1 MTQVEVNEV
10 GDMVLTEAAAMRAL
24 ADPVRLA
31 LMDRLTRHGTATT
44 AELAAHAGI
53 EAEAASGH
61 VEKLVE
67 VGLVLSDGDGWRA
80 LGRGIYFEVPES
92 GTKEVQVAAR
102 ELANAMLLSNE
113 RLPRDWVEGTEP
125 RLELEWARA
134 AGLFNAGLSVTA
146 DELNTIQA
154 DLETLLTPYLNRTDP
169 PADSRRVRILAYF
182 LPSDGQHPAK
192 HR

>member
-24 ADPVRLA
+24 ADPVRLT

-67 VGLVLSDGDGWRA
+67 VGLVLPDGDGDGWRA
-80 LGRGIYFEVPES
+80 VGRGIYFEVPES
-92 GTKEVQVAAR
+92 GPEEVQAAAR
-102 ELANAMLLSNE
+102 ELANAMLLSYE
-113 RLPRDWVEGTEP
+113 RMPRDWVEGTEP

-154 DLETLLTPYLNRTDP
+154 DLETLLRRGNRSP
-169 PADSRRVRILAYF
+169 IAAAEEAFAILLLVGMARAY
-182 LPSDGQHPAK
+182 
-192 HR
+192 

>member
-1 MTQVEVNEV
+1 
-10 GDMVLTEAAAMRAL
+10 MVLTEAAAMRAL

-31 LMDRLTRHGTATT
+31 LMDRLTRRGTATT

-67 VGLVLSDGDGWRA
+67 VGLVLPDGDGWRA

-92 GTKEVQVAAR
+92 GTEEVQVAAR
-102 ELANAMLLSNE
+102 ELANAMLLRNE

-125 RLELEWARA
+125 RLELEWVRA

-182 LPSDGQHPAK
+182 LPSDGQG
-192 HR
+192 